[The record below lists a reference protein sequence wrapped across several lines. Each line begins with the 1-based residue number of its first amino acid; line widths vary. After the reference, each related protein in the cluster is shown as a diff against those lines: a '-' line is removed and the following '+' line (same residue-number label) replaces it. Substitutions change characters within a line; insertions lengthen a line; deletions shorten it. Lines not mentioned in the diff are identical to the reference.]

1 MSNTKTTTKNRRYG
15 KFLVRRR
22 LGKVQ
27 SFTKHFPK
35 SFTFVEQHQGKI
47 FAKKLD
53 TGAYQVRFKAKD
65 GRSAFAYGGTFE
77 MAYQNVIRMFNQK
90 YAV

>member
-1 MSNTKTTTKNRRYG
+1 MKNTLIKNRRNIR
-15 KFLVRRR
+15 FLVRRR

-27 SFTKHFPK
+27 SFTKQFPK
-35 SFTFVEQHQGKI
+35 TFTFVEQHQGKI

-77 MAYQNVIRMFNQK
+77 MAYQNMIRMFNQK
-90 YAV
+90 YTV